1 MPAKHPDPTPPAGIL
16 HQLDLNLL
24 RVFLEILD
32 AGGVSAAAPRL
43 HLTQPAV
50 SNALARLRIALA
62 DELFVRSGRRWLPT
76 AYAQRVAPVIR
87 ECLARLAG
95 GLEREP
101 PFEPARSTRW
111 FRLAMTDAG
120 EFVFLPKLAAML
132 RSRAPGVR
140 LQIVPLEFDSLT
152 RALGDGA
159 LDLAIGPLPLEG
171 AGELHSRVL
180 FRERYAGLVRRQGE
194 LHKLAL
200 AGAATSR
207 RGARAGLAAGA
218 TGAAGSTGT
227 RGAAVSGG
235 VAVPIP
241 RLPMAVL
248 RRAPLVLVMQAATLH
263 RALAQAVM
271 AEGLESHVVGRV
283 PHFMAVPPLVAAYD
297 ALAVLPLEIA
307 TLFAQRGLGAV
318 VDVGLPLAPYDVSVA
333 WHRRYDADPGLA
345 WFAAAAAGSLRR
357 RTARRVS

>member
-1 MPAKHPDPTPPAGIL
+1 MPTNRSEPAPAAGIL
-16 HQLDLNLL
+16 RQLDLNLL
-24 RVFLEILD
+24 QVFLEILD

-50 SNALARLRIALA
+50 SNALARLRVALA

-76 AYAQRVAPVIR
+76 SYAQRIAPVVR

-95 GLEREP
+95 GLERDP

-120 EFVFLPKLAAML
+120 EFVFLPKLASML
-132 RSRAPGVR
+132 SSRAPGVR

-152 RALGDGA
+152 EALGDGA

-171 AGELHSRVL
+171 AGELRSRVL

-200 AGAATSR
+200 AGPAASR
-207 RGARAGLAAGA
+207 RAGRTDPAVGAG
-218 TGAAGSTGT
+218 GAA
-227 RGAAVSGG
+227 AA
-235 VAVPIP
+235 IP
-241 RLPMAVL
+241 RLPMAAL
-248 RRAPLVLVMQAATLH
+248 RRAPLVLVMQSATLH
-263 RALAQAVM
+263 RALARVVM
-271 AEGLESHVVGRV
+271 SEGLESHVVGRV

-307 TLFAQRGLGAV
+307 TIFAQRGLGAV

-357 RTARRVS
+357 RVRRAA